1 MQTDTAIDTEFEGR
15 HWVVRVGRQY
25 GEPRGTRAEA
35 SIDYRREAE
44 ANPGVEVALEEY
56 VEFATYRTLAR
67 SGGPKKSAP
76 PQALPCPAVT
86 PARVGLFGRALG
98 FVGLL
103 AA

>member
-15 HWVVRVGRQY
+15 HWVVRVGRRY
-25 GEPRGTRAEA
+25 GEPRGTSDEA
-35 SIDYRREAE
+35 SRDYRREAE

-56 VEFATYRTLAR
+56 VGFATYRTLAR
-67 SGGPKKSAP
+67 SGHKKTLPTRVPCHAAP
-76 PQALPCPAVT
+76 
-86 PARVGLFGRALG
+86 PARVGLLGRVLG

>member
-1 MQTDTAIDTEFEGR
+1 MQTDTAIDTEFEGQ

-35 SIDYRREAE
+35 NIDYRREAE

-56 VEFATYRTLAR
+56 VGFATYRTLAR
-67 SGGPKKSAP
+67 SGHKKSQPARACP
-76 PQALPCPAVT
+76 PPP
-86 PARVGLFGRALG
+86 PARVGLLGRALG